1 MPVLFNQLHL
11 GQIFEI
17 KTAGNVM
24 DASCLESIKYALQNI
39 EPPPKLIV
47 VLAHTGCG
55 ALTASFKH
63 LAHDHGQ
70 LMEEYPCILSAL

>member
-1 MPVLFNQLHL
+1 MKLSQQPSVIVLSCSDSRCSVPVLFNQLHL

-55 ALTASFKH
+55 ALTAS
-63 LAHDHGQ
+63 
-70 LMEEYPCILSAL
+70 